1 MVSYITAFIDAKFHT
16 SKINLRGFSGK
27 CLLTLFEQISQCDI
41 FPGLDFV
48 STHITMIFSDFAVG
62 WAQRTRPI
70 FLFRA

>member
-1 MVSYITAFIDAKFHT
+1 MVSYITAFTDAKFHT

-48 STHITMIFSDFAVG
+48 STHITMIFFRFCG
-62 WAQRTRPI
+62 WMGSENETYFP
-70 FLFRA
+70 F